1 MHSHQFRRSA
11 KKVQSSAGST
21 EEAGRLEILQQLD
34 VSSAATDAVLGH
46 IVNAV
51 ANALGVPISTL
62 TQEDPDQ
69 EWLHASV
76 GLEGT
81 VCLSRDYSFA
91 ARTLSDDVVFE
102 VDDARSDVRFCQH
115 PFVAGPPFVRSF
127 AVSPLWVRGHRIGA
141 LCVMDTVS
149 RCMSSSERSFLTSMA
164 ASASRLLEAHLIEVE
179 RDRALKLACE
189 SEERLRFALESAG
202 IGDWDMNL
210 QTNVARRSL
219 MHDRCFGYADAVTEW
234 GYDTFLNHV
243 HVDDRER
250 VNQHFQTAMT
260 SFGSYNVE
268 FKCVWPDT
276 STHWLWT
283 KGRFYADDQ
292 GQPYRVA
299 GILVDVT
306 PRVQAEAQRAS
317 LESQVREAQKHEAI
331 GTLAGGIAHDF
342 NNILGIILGNTK
354 LAAGDALSNP
364 SIQMSLNEIEKAG
377 LRGRDLVQQILAF
390 SRKQPTNRVTVNPK
404 QLLEDMTRLLRPL
417 LPAQVSLVLDLY
429 DDTPCIDA
437 DRVQIDQVLM
447 NLVTNAAH
455 AMASRPGEIR
465 IEARGCLASCLAT
478 DPQIHREVP
487 CLLISVI
494 DNGVGMDDE
503 TKQHLFE
510 PFFTTKPVGE
520 GTGLGL
526 AVAHGIVTR
535 HGGKIVVDSAPGA
548 GTRFDL
554 FFPVAAAKS
563 DAAAPFASMPSGSSL
578 EPKGRVLYID
588 DDDALVFLIT
598 RLLERSGHEVKAF
611 VSSHDAR
618 ELLRTTDQHFDVVIS
633 DYNMPGDNGIEVL
646 KEVVALRPGVSVAL
660 ISGYITDAM
669 RDEALSVGISEIVFK
684 PDSPQELAAAMQRLL
699 RNKPT
704 ISP

>member
-1 MHSHQFRRSA
+1 
-11 KKVQSSAGST
+11 
-21 EEAGRLEILQQLD
+21 
-34 VSSAATDAVLGH
+34 
-46 IVNAV
+46 
-51 ANALGVPISTL
+51 
-62 TQEDPDQ
+62 
-69 EWLHASV
+69 
-76 GLEGT
+76 
-81 VCLSRDYSFA
+81 
-91 ARTLSDDVVFE
+91 
-102 VDDARSDVRFCQH
+102 
-115 PFVAGPPFVRSF
+115 
-127 AVSPLWVRGHRIGA
+127 
-141 LCVMDTVS
+141 
-149 RCMSSSERSFLTSMA
+149 MA

-243 HVDDRER
+243 HADDRVR

-364 SIQMSLNEIEKAG
+364 SIQLSLNEIEKAG

-404 QLLEDMTRLLRPL
+404 QLLEEMTRLLRPL

-447 NLVTNAAH
+447 NLVTNAAY

-478 DPQIHREVP
+478 DPQIHRGEP

-503 TKQHLFE
+503 TQQHLFE
-510 PFFTTKPVGE
+510 PFFTTKPVGG

-535 HGGKIVVDSAPGA
+535 HGGKIVVHSAPGA